1 MADLIRTFRLLNAEQ
16 RTAAVGA
23 VLLAVSTFGPFSFVE
38 AAELLIAFGV
48 LALLR
53 ARALGKRFH
62 LPFGDGPVIAGAG
75 AWAAA
80 LIVVR
85 LFDRPLG
92 QNLLALVCAAILVL
106 AGLRMRLRRPMDD
119 LPQERER
126 ARGEEFVGSGG
137 AAAGQVQFAFARAA
151 GSGSG
156 SGSGSGAGDTAE
168 TAALP
173 RSEEATE
180 PLPPGGERPSGVK
193 RQTPAARRLPPPDP
207 PTAVRPSSPPPAA
220 ERLDPDFDLPAP
232 KEAQPPPPPPKE
244 PPPPP
249 SADEGPFRARPADAP
264 PRRPP
269 DR

>member
-62 LPFGDGPVIAGAG
+62 LPFGDGTVIAGAG

-92 QNLLALVCAAILVL
+92 QNLLALACAAILSL
-106 AGLRMRLRRPMDD
+106 AGLRERAKRPPDD
-119 LPQERER
+119 LPEEHRTPPIRRRPPPPARRPR
-126 ARGEEFVGSGG
+126 A
-137 AAAGQVQFAFARAA
+137 AAAGADA
-151 GSGSG
+151 
-156 SGSGSGAGDTAE
+156 DDE
-168 TAALP
+168 
-173 RSEEATE
+173 TE
-180 PLPPGGERPSGVK
+180 PLPPPEFEPYR
-193 RQTPAARRLPPPDP
+193 PAAGEQLRLGRDDPERQPPD
-207 PTAVRPSSPPPAA
+207 A
-220 ERLDPDFDLPAP
+220 
-232 KEAQPPPPPPKE
+232 
-244 PPPPP
+244 
-249 SADEGPFRARPADAP
+249 
-264 PRRPP
+264 
-269 DR
+269 